1 MCVSVL
7 VFEFDNQNRHFRLF
21 YFYFYFCL
29 NANSFNKS
37 EHQKIVITENYCV
50 CFIRKF
56 CSICF
61 FRSSDIKQKQCT
73 PETLESNKNKCIKQN
88 NKKIKLESK
97 KSAFVMCHTVVE
109 QGMRV
114 QLIDFAHYFSVLS
127 FFRIQQ
133 KKIDFFYE
141 KKVCHCYQLNLFI

>member
-7 VFEFDNQNRHFRLF
+7 VFEFDNQNRHFRFFFLF
-21 YFYFYFCL
+21 FYFCL

-37 EHQKIVITENYCV
+37 EHQKIVI
-50 CFIRKF
+50 RKLLCLF
-56 CSICF
+56 HPQILF
-61 FRSSDIKQKQCT
+61 DLLFRSSDIKQKQCT